1 MTDVDPTSRFLLLLT
16 QEFGQR
22 ALVAAVLIG
31 VVAPFAGAFL
41 VQRRLSL
48 VGDGVGHLALAGV
61 ALGAV
66 VGFSGIWGALIVA
79 LLGAFLLEGLRVRG
93 RLTGDL
99 SLALLFYLGIAAGA
113 VGLSLAGQ
121 FNTSALGILFGSLF
135 SISWADVLLIGV
147 LGVLVVASILL
158 LYRPLLAVALDEET
172 ARAAGLPVD
181 ALNFLLV
188 ALTALLVVGGMRVVG
203 LLLVAALMVVP
214 VAAGS
219 KVAHSFRATLSWA
232 AVVGAASAL
241 VGVTIA
247 AAQGELVP
255 GGTIVLTS
263 IMAFVVFAAVGR
275 RAAVAHRPRKSA

>member
-1 MTDVDPTSRFLLLLT
+1 MIDLLFT
-16 QEFGQR
+16 AEFGRR
-22 ALVAAVLIG
+22 ALIAATVIG
-31 VVAPFAGAFL
+31 VVAPFVGAFL

-61 ALGAV
+61 AIGTL
-66 VGFSGIWGALIVA
+66 VGVSGTWGALIVA
-79 LLGAFLLEGLRVRG
+79 LLGAALLEMLRVRG

-99 SLALLFYLGIAAGA
+99 SLALLFYLGIATGV
-113 VGLSLAGQ
+113 VGLSLAGR

-135 SISWADVLLIGV
+135 SISWGDVLLIGA
-147 LGVLVVASILL
+147 LGAIVVAAVVL

-181 ALNFLLV
+181 ALNLMLV
-188 ALTALLVVGGMRVVG
+188 CLTALLVVGGMRVVG

-219 KVAHSFRATLSWA
+219 KVAHSFRATLGWA
-232 AVVGAASAL
+232 VAIGGASAL
-241 VGVTIA
+241 VGLMIA
-247 AAQGELVP
+247 AAQGELAP

-275 RAAVAHRPRKSA
+275 RAAVAHRPRKST

>member
-1 MTDVDPTSRFLLLLT
+1 MIDVLFT

-22 ALVAAVLIG
+22 ALIAATLVGI
-31 VVAPFAGAFL
+31 VAPFAGAFL

-61 ALGAV
+61 AVGAL
-66 VGFSGIWGALIVA
+66 VGISGVWGALLVA
-79 LLGAFLLEGLRVRG
+79 LLGAALLEMLRVRG

-99 SLALLFYLGIAAGA
+99 SLALLFYLGIAAGV
-113 VGLSLAGQ
+113 VGLSLAGR
-121 FNTSALGILFGSLF
+121 FDTSALGILFGSLF
-135 SISWADVLLIGV
+135 SITWGDVVLIAV
-147 LGVLVVASILL
+147 LGAIVVAAVLL

-181 ALNFLLV
+181 VLNLV
-188 ALTALLVVGGMRVVG
+188 LVSLTALLVVGGMRVVG

-219 KVAHSFRATLSWA
+219 KVAHSFKATLGWA
-232 AVVGAASAL
+232 VVVGAGSAW
-241 VGVTIA
+241 VGLLA
-247 AAQGELVP
+247 AAAHGELVP
-255 GGTIVLTS
+255 GGTIVLTA
-263 IMAFVVFAAVGR
+263 IVAFVVFAAIGR